1 MLGRPVTEEI
11 ETLDNSPPGPHAPHE
26 LVQSIDNY
34 DISSPSF
41 LEENVVVTDFGQSYD
56 ITAPPKDYTPVT
68 ALHYFSPE
76 ARFDKIVT
84 PASDIWGLACTIFEI
99 RAGFPLFTSF
109 LASESSVLQEI
120 VSTFGKLPEPW
131 WSKFEKRH
139 MWFEE
144 NGEPKV
150 QVNGKPTFPAI
161 KMSIQKLLQ
170 MIGDDEKVDRER
182 DGPMVELP
190 GMRLEEEELE
200 LLSNLLEKMLRYQP
214 EKRIT
219 IKEVVRHP
227 WFEYTPRART
237 GFDSCEI
244 A

>member
-1 MLGRPVTEEI
+1 MTEEI
-11 ETLDNSPPGPHAPHE
+11 ETLDNSPPGPHAPRE
-26 LVQSIDNY
+26 LVQPIDKY
-34 DISSPSF
+34 DISSPSL
-41 LEENVVVTDFGQSYD
+41 LEENVVITDFGQSYD
-56 ITAPPKDYTPVT
+56 ITAPSKDYTPGT

-76 ARFDKIVT
+76 ARFDEIVT

-109 LASESSVLQEI
+109 LASESSVLQEM

-131 WSKFEKRH
+131 WSRFEKRH
-139 MWFEE
+139 VWFEE

-150 QVNGKPTFPAI
+150 QVNGEPTFPAI
-161 KMSIQKLLQ
+161 KTSIRKLLQ

-182 DGPMVELP
+182 HGPMMEPP
-190 GMRLEEEELE
+190 GTRLEEEELE
-200 LLSNLLEKMLRYQP
+200 LLSNLLETMLRYQP

-227 WFEYTPRART
+227 WFEYTPRAWMR
-237 GFDSCEI
+237 FDSCEI